1 MKIKEK
7 VGKKKRPVKRTVGK
21 IFLLIIVCV
30 VSIPVCFAIWGNYE
44 DAVTERN
51 WIIWNQNKLDSI
63 AKLLFDK
70 NDSEIVDKAEYFC
83 SEYDA
88 TNNLYSQNK
97 KLIEKNSKNLTK
109 QKQEKEKLVA
119 KNKKADLIV
128 KKQNEIDL
136 LSKSIEELENQNL
149 EYAEYLEENKQEY
162 YNNSK
167 ILQTVGESTSSLFE
181 LINNNDL
188 SFYYNYK
195 VEIKERYKEYVE
207 GTVKPFEI
215 PEPVSQVPYI
225 ILEVLIVLIALTCCV
240 LIFVLP
246 IILRN
251 KKIKEIAII
260 LYKIG
265 DVSATEKVLDFVNF
279 YEQRKNKIDE
289 LNSKKIKTHNKK
301 KSVEIDAKIMAS
313 QSEIDGKEQQYYSS
327 KVVLEH
333 FSKSQIDLYN
343 TYKNEVIACYE
354 KLLEEGKLKEI
365 QLEQERKV
373 QMQQEIE
380 QHQKAIAQR
389 DEEDEISDKR
399 EILTRTIKELK
410 EKISLLQ
417 NEVDK
422 NGSLQR
428 EFLQN
433 ITNSL
438 EKIEDNKLLLDE
450 QDKKILK
457 RNSKILFD
465 TFEKANNISDFQV
478 NVDIIKEIFEG
489 IL

>member
-7 VGKKKRPVKRTVGK
+7 VGKATRSVERTVGK
-21 IFLLIIVCV
+21 IFLLLVVCV

-44 DAVTERN
+44 DAVEERN
-51 WIIWNQNKLDSI
+51 EIIWKQNKLDSI

-88 TNNLYSQNK
+88 KNNLYSQNK
-97 KLIEKNSKNLTK
+97 KQIEKNTKNLTK
-109 QKQEKEKLVA
+109 QKQEKDKLVA
-119 KNKKADLIV
+119 KNKKADLIA
-128 KKQNEIDL
+128 KKQNEIDS
-136 LSKSIEELENQNL
+136 LSKSIEELESQNR
-149 EYAEYLEENKQEY
+149 EYGEYLEENKQEY

-167 ILQTVGESTSSLFE
+167 ILQTVGELTSSLFG

-207 GTVKPFEI
+207 GTVKPFES
-215 PEPVSQVPYI
+215 PKPVMRAPYI
-225 ILEVLIVLIALTCCV
+225 VSEVLIGLIALTCCV

-260 LYKIG
+260 LYKTG
-265 DVSATEKVLDFVNF
+265 DVSATEKLLDFVNF
-279 YEQRKNKIDE
+279 YEQRKNKIDA
-289 LNSKKIKTHNKK
+289 LNAKKIKTHNKK
-301 KSVEIDAKIMAS
+301 KSVEFDAKIMAL
-313 QSEIDGKEQQYYSS
+313 QSEINGKEQQYYSS
-327 KVVLEH
+327 KVVLEQ

-343 TYKNEVIACYE
+343 DYKNEVIACYE

-365 QLEQERKV
+365 QVEQERKV

-389 DEEDEISDKR
+389 DEEDEIADKK
-399 EILTRTIKELK
+399 ELLTRAIKELK
-410 EKISLLQ
+410 DKINILQ

-422 NGSLQR
+422 SGKLQR
-428 EFLQN
+428 DFLQN
-433 ITNSL
+433 ITNNL
-438 EKIEDNKLLLDE
+438 EKIENNKTSLDE
-450 QDKKILK
+450 NDRKILK
-457 RNSKILFD
+457 RNKMILYD
-465 TFEKANNISDFQV
+465 CFERAKNTDDLKV
-478 NVDIIKEIFEG
+478 NVTIIKDIFEG
-489 IL
+489 V

>member
-7 VGKKKRPVKRTVGK
+7 VGKATRSVERTVRK
-21 IFLLIIVCV
+21 IFLLLVVCV

-44 DAVTERN
+44 DAVEERN
-51 WIIWNQNKLDSI
+51 EIIWKQNKLDSI

-88 TNNLYSQNK
+88 KNNLYSQNK
-97 KLIEKNSKNLTK
+97 KLIEKNTKNLTK
-109 QKQEKEKLVA
+109 QKQEKDKLVA
-119 KNKKADLIV
+119 KNKKADLIA
-128 KKQNEIDL
+128 KKQNEIDS
-136 LSKSIEELENQNL
+136 LSKSIEELESQNR
-149 EYAEYLEENKQEY
+149 EYGEYLEENKQEY

-167 ILQTVGESTSSLFE
+167 ILQTVGESTSSLFG

-207 GTVKPFEI
+207 GTVKPFES
-215 PEPVSQVPYI
+215 PKPVMRAPYI
-225 ILEVLIVLIALTCCV
+225 VSEVLIGLIALTCCV

-260 LYKIG
+260 LYKTG
-265 DVSATEKVLDFVNF
+265 DVSATEKLLDFVSF
-279 YEQRKNKIDE
+279 YEQRKNKIDA
-289 LNSKKIKTHNKK
+289 LNAKKIITHNKK
-301 KSVEIDAKIMAS
+301 KAVEFDAKIMAL
-313 QSEIDGKEQQYYSS
+313 QSEINGKEQQYYTS
-327 KVVLEH
+327 KAIVEQ

-343 TYKNEVIACYE
+343 DYKNEVIACYE

-365 QLEQERKV
+365 QVEQERKV

-389 DEEDEISDKR
+389 DEEDEIADKK
-399 EILTRTIKELK
+399 ELLTRAIKELK
-410 EKISLLQ
+410 DKINILQ

-422 NGSLQR
+422 SGKLQR
-428 EFLQN
+428 DFLQN
-433 ITNSL
+433 ITNNL
-438 EKIEDNKLLLDE
+438 EKIENNKTSLDE
-450 QDKKILK
+450 NDRKILK
-457 RNSKILFD
+457 RNKMILYD
-465 TFEKANNISDFQV
+465 CFERAKNTDDLKV
-478 NVDIIKEIFEG
+478 NVTIIKDIFEG
-489 IL
+489 V

>member
-7 VGKKKRPVKRTVGK
+7 VGKATRSVERTVGK
-21 IFLLIIVCV
+21 IFLLLVVCV

-44 DAVTERN
+44 DAVEERN
-51 WIIWNQNKLDSI
+51 EIIWKQNKLDSI

-88 TNNLYSQNK
+88 KNNLYSQNK
-97 KLIEKNSKNLTK
+97 KQIEKNTKNLTK
-109 QKQEKEKLVA
+109 QKQEKDKLVA
-119 KNKKADLIV
+119 KNKKADLIA
-128 KKQNEIDL
+128 KKQNEIDS
-136 LSKSIEELENQNL
+136 LSKSIEELESQNR
-149 EYAEYLEENKQEY
+149 EYGEYLEENKQEY

-167 ILQTVGESTSSLFE
+167 ILQTVGESTSSLFG

-207 GTVKPFEI
+207 GTVKPFES
-215 PEPVSQVPYI
+215 PKPVMRAPYI
-225 ILEVLIVLIALTCCV
+225 VSEVLIGLIALTCCV

-260 LYKIG
+260 LYKTG
-265 DVSATEKVLDFVNF
+265 DVSATEKLLDFVNF
-279 YEQRKNKIDE
+279 YEQRKNKIDA
-289 LNSKKIKTHNKK
+289 LNAKKIKTHNKK
-301 KSVEIDAKIMAS
+301 KSVEFDAKIMAL
-313 QSEIDGKEQQYYSS
+313 QSEINGKEQQYYSS
-327 KVVLEH
+327 KVVLEQ

-343 TYKNEVIACYE
+343 DYKNEVIACYE

-365 QLEQERKV
+365 QVEQERKV

-389 DEEDEISDKR
+389 DEEDEIADKK
-399 EILTRTIKELK
+399 ELLTRAIKELK
-410 EKISLLQ
+410 DKINILQ

-422 NGSLQR
+422 SGKLQR
-428 EFLQN
+428 DFLQN
-433 ITNSL
+433 ITNNL
-438 EKIEDNKLLLDE
+438 EKIENNKTSLDE
-450 QDKKILK
+450 NDRKILK
-457 RNSKILFD
+457 RNKMILYD
-465 TFEKANNISDFQV
+465 CFERAKNTDDLKV
-478 NVDIIKEIFEG
+478 NVTIIKDIFEG
-489 IL
+489 L

>member
-7 VGKKKRPVKRTVGK
+7 VGKATRSVERTVRK
-21 IFLLIIVCV
+21 IFLLLVVCV

-44 DAVTERN
+44 DAVEERN
-51 WIIWNQNKLDSI
+51 EIIWKQNKLDSI

-88 TNNLYSQNK
+88 KNNLYSQNK
-97 KLIEKNSKNLTK
+97 KLIEKNTKNLTK
-109 QKQEKEKLVA
+109 QKQEKDKLVA
-119 KNKKADLIV
+119 KNKKADLIA
-128 KKQNEIDL
+128 KKQNEIDS
-136 LSKSIEELENQNL
+136 LSKSIEELESQNR
-149 EYAEYLEENKQEY
+149 EYGEYLEENKQEY

-167 ILQTVGESTSSLFE
+167 ILQTVGESTSSLFG

-207 GTVKPFEI
+207 GTVKPFES
-215 PEPVSQVPYI
+215 PKPVMRAPYI
-225 ILEVLIVLIALTCCV
+225 VSEVLIGLIALTCCV

-260 LYKIG
+260 LYKTG
-265 DVSATEKVLDFVNF
+265 DVSATEKLLDFVSF
-279 YEQRKNKIDE
+279 YEQRKNKIDA
-289 LNSKKIKTHNKK
+289 LNAKKIITHNKK
-301 KSVEIDAKIMAS
+301 KAVEFDAKIMAL
-313 QSEIDGKEQQYYSS
+313 QSEINGKEQQYYTS
-327 KVVLEH
+327 KAIVEQ

-343 TYKNEVIACYE
+343 DYKNEVIACYE

-365 QLEQERKV
+365 QVEQERKV

-389 DEEDEISDKR
+389 DEEDEIADKK
-399 EILTRTIKELK
+399 ELLTRAIKELK
-410 EKISLLQ
+410 DKINILQ

-422 NGSLQR
+422 SGELQR
-428 EFLQN
+428 DFLQN
-433 ITNSL
+433 ITNNL
-438 EKIEDNKLLLDE
+438 EKIENNKSSLDENDRKLLNRN
-450 QDKKILK
+450 KMILY
-457 RNSKILFD
+457 D
-465 TFEKANNISDFQV
+465 CFERAKNTDDLKV
-478 NVDIIKEIFEG
+478 NVTIIKDIFEG
-489 IL
+489 L